1 MPRNDATTATNAAR
15 ACKSVR
21 VRAAALR
28 LRQACR
34 ARFEALEP
42 LHGARLVF
50 RGYAAES
57 GELFG
62 YSQPWG
68 LGLTAQE
75 SGAKA

>member
-1 MPRNDATTATNAAR
+1 MRT
-15 ACKSVR
+15 CG
-21 VRAAALR
+21 AALR

-34 ARFEALEP
+34 ARFKALEP
-42 LHGARLVF
+42 LHGACLVF

-68 LGLTAQE
+68 LGLAAQE

>member
-1 MPRNDATTATNAAR
+1 
-15 ACKSVR
+15 
-21 VRAAALR
+21 
-28 LRQACR
+28 
-34 ARFEALEP
+34 

-62 YSQPWG
+62 YSQSWG
-68 LGLTAQE
+68 LGLAAQE

>member
-1 MPRNDATTATNAAR
+1 MRT
-15 ACKSVR
+15 CG
-21 VRAAALR
+21 AALR
-28 LRQACR
+28 LCQACR
-34 ARFEALEP
+34 ARFKAFEP

-68 LGLTAQE
+68 LGLAAQE
-75 SGAKA
+75 CRAKA